1 MYRIIVATALAV
13 VLAAPS
19 VTAAAQTI
27 GPVGPHA
34 ASLPDP
40 LPRQLTLDQALA
52 EAQARS
58 PTLAAVRAEVS
69 AALEEVRRIIE
80 DLRPAVFDDVDLV
93 TALRRR
99 CKQLTASGALT
110 VELTA
115 PTTLPPLPPE
125 YETAIYRI
133 AEEALTNVVRHASAS
148 RCTVTL
154 EVDDGVRLLVADDGV
169 GFTEAAAA
177 AAAGRCGV
185 GLVSMRERAER
196 LGGSLAIEHRVPG
209 ITITVH
215 LPTVKLPGA
224 LVAVPT

>member
-1 MYRIIVATALAV
+1 MPGPALPRAFTAFSTL
-13 VLAAPS
+13 L
-19 VTAAAQTI
+19 
-27 GPVGPHA
+27 
-34 ASLPDP
+34 SLPD
-40 LPRQLTLDQALA
+40 R
-52 EAQARS
+52 
-58 PTLAAVRAEVS
+58 LAALLRRASKPPRVRLGLEAVESRIDGDARATEMVARLRAEVS

-169 GFTEAAAA
+169 GFTEAAVVAA
-177 AAAGRCGV
+177 ARRCGV